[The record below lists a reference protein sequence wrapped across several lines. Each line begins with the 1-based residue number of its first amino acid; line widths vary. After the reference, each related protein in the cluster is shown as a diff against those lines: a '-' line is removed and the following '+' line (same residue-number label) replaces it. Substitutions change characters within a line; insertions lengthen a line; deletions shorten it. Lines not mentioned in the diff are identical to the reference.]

1 MNRNNNNY
9 EREMLWFTLIL
20 VIAAVVVSIVFF
32 MTLND
37 RHENSA
43 DFKTPIQ
50 KKAVRTEIETH
61 EIRCVEQTSNFCAKY
76 KVFKITKE

>member
-32 MTLND
+32 MTLNN

-43 DFKTPIQ
+43 DFKAPIQ
-50 KKAVRTEIETH
+50 KKAVSTEIETH

-76 KVFKITKE
+76 KVFKIIKE